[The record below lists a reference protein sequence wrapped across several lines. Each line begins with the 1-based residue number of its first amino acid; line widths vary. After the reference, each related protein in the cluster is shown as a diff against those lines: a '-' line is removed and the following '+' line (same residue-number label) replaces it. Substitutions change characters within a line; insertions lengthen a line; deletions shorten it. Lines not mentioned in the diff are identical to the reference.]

1 MMFRYHGRDLRMAQS
16 VRSIHT
22 AVEPGQEGLMRIEVV
37 VPVWRLMI
45 DGRAMTKEYEDV

>member
-16 VRSIHT
+16 VRFIHT

-37 VPVWRLMI
+37 PVWRLMI
-45 DGRAMTKEYEDV
+45 DVRSMAKEYEDV